1 MADAIETALLASI
14 RNDAQELGTIPWS
27 LLAQETETDASLGHI
42 LHLIEQGSSSFDS
55 NDPVLTNLWPTCE
68 SFYVHEGV
76 LLYQDRV
83 VVPTSL
89 RSRVLQ
95 YLHAAHQGTSTM
107 EQRARAIVYWPGM
120 SKDIRDTRERCTDC
134 NRNAPSQAATPPLP
148 SPPPS
153 TPFEA
158 VFADFFDYGG
168 RHYLVVGDRLSGWVE
183 ILSSS
188 AGTDL
193 GSSTGLIR
201 HIRSFFATFGV
212 PEEISS
218 DGGPEFIAGNT
229 EKFLRLWGVQHRLSS
244 VGFPQSNGRAEVAV
258 KTAKRLLMS
267 NTGPTGSLDQDRFLR
282 AILQLRNTPDPDCNL
297 SPAQIIFGRPIRD
310 ALTFVN
316 KLEKFSN
323 PHVRP
328 LWQHAWAAKEEALR
342 TRISRTT
349 ESLKAHSRPLRPLA
363 LGEKVF
369 LQNQRGNH
377 PTKWDRSGSVV
388 EAPGHDQY
396 RVKVDGSGRLT
407 LRNRRFLRAYT
418 PATPCMQSTAAPLP
432 PSSTDQRLCQL
443 PQAAPRATPQLAVEA
458 PPSAN
463 AEDLPPSPVT
473 AHAAPE
479 QDFARPV
486 SSTTTPPAGTS
497 TPSTPQQMSS
507 PQRPPTLDQQSRPS
521 RARRPPKH
529 YEPETGTWI
538 ER

>member
-1 MADAIETALLASI
+1 MSDSSIEPLPKYLDAIREFPSPTSTTDIRSWFGLVNQVANYAQLRDIMAPFKPFLSPRCQFSWSPELEAGFQASKATIVDAIRQGVEIFDMQRRTCLRPDWSRRGIGYFLLQQHCTCPSGIPDCCPGGWRITLAGSRFLSSAEQRYAAIEGEALAVAWGLEQTRYFTQGCDLVIVTDHKPLTKIFGDRTLDEISNSRLFCLKQRTLPWRFDIVHRPGKTNHAADATSRHPSPSGSVNCTLLGSPSMADAIETALLASF
-14 RNDAQELGTIPWS
+14 RNDAQELRTIPWS

-76 LLYQDRV
+76 LLYQDRL

-158 VFADFFDYGG
+158 VFADFLDYGG

-193 GSSTGLIR
+193 GGSTGLI
-201 HIRSFFATFGV
+201 HHLRSFFATFGV

-229 EKFLRLWGVQHRLSS
+229 EKFLRLWGAQHCISS

-258 KTAKRLLMS
+258 KLP
-267 NTGPTGSLDQDRFLR
+267 NTF
-282 AILQLRNTPDPDCNL
+282 
-297 SPAQIIFGRPIRD
+297 
-310 ALTFVN
+310 
-316 KLEKFSN
+316 
-323 PHVRP
+323 
-328 LWQHAWAAKEEALR
+328 
-342 TRISRTT
+342 
-349 ESLKAHSRPLRPLA
+349 
-363 LGEKVF
+363 
-369 LQNQRGNH
+369 
-377 PTKWDRSGSVV
+377 
-388 EAPGHDQY
+388 
-396 RVKVDGSGRLT
+396 
-407 LRNRRFLRAYT
+407 
-418 PATPCMQSTAAPLP
+418 
-432 PSSTDQRLCQL
+432 
-443 PQAAPRATPQLAVEA
+443 
-458 PPSAN
+458 
-463 AEDLPPSPVT
+463 
-473 AHAAPE
+473 
-479 QDFARPV
+479 
-486 SSTTTPPAGTS
+486 
-497 TPSTPQQMSS
+497 
-507 PQRPPTLDQQSRPS
+507 
-521 RARRPPKH
+521 
-529 YEPETGTWI
+529 
-538 ER
+538 